1 MRSRVKSLKILKTHQ
16 AYSTI
21 RVGSTIYMFHEN
33 PFNQKKEFM
42 MKIILADEENF
53 RVDFIAFTLP
63 GTLCLPFFVFQ
74 AVDNYCVF

>member
-1 MRSRVKSLKILKTHQ
+1 
-16 AYSTI
+16 
-21 RVGSTIYMFHEN
+21 MFHEN